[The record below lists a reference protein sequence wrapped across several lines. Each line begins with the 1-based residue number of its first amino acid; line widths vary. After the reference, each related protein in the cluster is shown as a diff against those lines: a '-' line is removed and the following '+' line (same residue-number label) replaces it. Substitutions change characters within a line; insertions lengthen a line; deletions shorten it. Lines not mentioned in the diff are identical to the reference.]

1 MFGFGIVA
9 VMLYLVIPQ
18 LYVTIAGNEATGEP
32 GIIGSIPLYIEKI
45 IIFVDNQFA
54 ENEELRVAVT
64 NAINGYNEN
73 ITQLLTD
80 WSGQIGIIV
89 KSVSDGVLMVFNT
102 AIDIFVGIIVA
113 VYLLADRNKFKKNLK
128 RFIDVLFKK
137 NTARAIKEEI
147 KYSNAVAQNFITGRI
162 LDSTI
167 IGLLCYIL
175 MLVLRLPFPLLISVI
190 IGVTNVIPFFGPFLG
205 AIPSALLIL
214 IEDPIKCLI
223 FVIMIFI
230 LQQVDG
236 NIIGPRVVGDSIGL
250 SSFWVLFA
258 ILIFGEIF
266 GITGMLIGVPVFAI
280 IYDIIKKVI
289 EKAEAK
295 KKQKELQLK

>member
-1 MFGFGIVA
+1 MKNEQFKKYLYIGLTVFISLAASILLFFMLDRIQELGGVLKVFLDAAKPIIYGAIMAYLLYPICRFCEKQIGKIFKKMKNRKIANKLTRFISIFISFVFGFGIVA

-147 KYSNAVAQNFITGRI
+147 KY
-162 LDSTI
+162 
-167 IGLLCYIL
+167 
-175 MLVLRLPFPLLISVI
+175 
-190 IGVTNVIPFFGPFLG
+190 
-205 AIPSALLIL
+205 
-214 IEDPIKCLI
+214 
-223 FVIMIFI
+223 
-230 LQQVDG
+230 
-236 NIIGPRVVGDSIGL
+236 
-250 SSFWVLFA
+250 
-258 ILIFGEIF
+258 
-266 GITGMLIGVPVFAI
+266 
-280 IYDIIKKVI
+280 
-289 EKAEAK
+289 
-295 KKQKELQLK
+295 